1 MVWCVLPFFFI
12 FIGKSNDGIC
22 HMSNKK
28 LNAKKFVA
36 GGIKLLQDSNRGRNT
51 ISIMNMFRAT
61 ILLLGNV
68 VVLLVGM
75 ALRGVA

>member
-1 MVWCVLPFFFI
+1 
-12 FIGKSNDGIC
+12 
-22 HMSNKK
+22 MSNKK

>member
-1 MVWCVLPFFFI
+1 
-12 FIGKSNDGIC
+12 
-22 HMSNKK
+22 MSNKK

-68 VVLLVGM
+68 VVLLVGGSGASATTSPVLLTGSM
-75 ALRGVA
+75 KEKQKEAARNA